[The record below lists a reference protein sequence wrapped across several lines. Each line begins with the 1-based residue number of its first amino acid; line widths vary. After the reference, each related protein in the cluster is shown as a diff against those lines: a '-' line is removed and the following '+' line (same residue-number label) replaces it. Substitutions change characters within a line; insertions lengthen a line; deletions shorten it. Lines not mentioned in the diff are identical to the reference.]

1 MSCPNR
7 ILYIFL
13 LFLSFSAFSA
23 KVDTV
28 STYSPSM
35 DKQIKAVVVTPN
47 NYSEKNAEFP
57 VVYLLHGYSGNYS
70 DWITKVPEI
79 QEYADKFNLII
90 VCPDGNFD
98 SWYMDSPEM
107 SEVKYETYVSREL
120 VDWIDVHYNTVKDK
134 KGRAITGLS
143 MGGHGALYLAF
154 KHQDIFGQAGS
165 MSGGVDLRPFPEN
178 WGIPKLLGSYAE
190 NPERWKNNSVINLTH
205 LLTPNSLK
213 IIFACGTSDFFYVV
227 NKKLHEKLL
236 TNNIPHTFISAPG
249 GHTWEFWSST
259 IKYELQ
265 FFHENFLN
273 QLKKEKV

>member
-1 MSCPNR
+1 
-7 ILYIFL
+7 
-13 LFLSFSAFSA
+13 
-23 KVDTV
+23 
-28 STYSPSM
+28 M
-35 DKQIKAVVVTPN
+35 DKQIKAVVVTPSG
-47 NYSEKNAEFP
+47 YSEKNTEFP

-79 QEYADKFNLII
+79 QIYADRFNLII

-107 SEVKYETYVSREL
+107 PDVNYETYVSREL
-120 VDWIDVHYNTVKDK
+120 VDWIDQHYNTIKDK

-154 KHQDIFGQAGS
+154 KHQDIFSQAGS

-178 WGIPKLLGSYAE
+178 WGIPNLLGSYAE
-190 NPERWKNNSVINLTH
+190 HSERWDKNSVINLTH

-213 IIFACGTSDFFYVV
+213 IIFACGTSDFFYGV
-227 NKKLHEKLL
+227 NENLHQKLL
-236 TNNIPHTFISAPG
+236 NNNIPHTFISAPG
-249 GHTWEFWSST
+249 GHTWEFWAST

-273 QLKKEKV
+273 QLIKEKV